1 MSTYIVRCLAAVSLV
16 LLLTTP
22 AWSWGRDGHRLVA
35 RIAAKNLTPD
45 TRQKLAAI
53 LQTDD
58 AGLDAAMANA
68 ATWPDEI
75 DKSATGTRDWHFID
89 VPVTADFSLDG
100 LCPEHNCVVDRIK
113 EMSDRLQQNQTGFAL
128 AQEPDPNQPMTAQE
142 LSFLIHFAGDI
153 HQPLH
158 AATDGD
164 RGGNCVELANPI
176 QHQKKAATTELHAVW
191 DNDEVFAVFQHLAK
205 SGPSAK
211 SEAKVAGALFQRY
224 KDAGAG
230 DWEKATVEDWARES
244 NDLARAD
251 VYTKLHLPNHTAA
264 PGQCATG
271 IAKVAIAPTYL
282 TGNVADTEQQLM
294 RAGIRLSDI
303 LNQICQDNGCQASP
317 SGGQND

>member
-1 MSTYIVRCLAAVSLV
+1 MSKTYILRGLGVVSSV

-22 AWSWGRDGHRLVA
+22 AWSWGHDGHRLVA
-35 RIAAKNLTPD
+35 KIAAKNLTPD

-89 VPVTADFSLDG
+89 VTVTAPFSLDG
-100 LCPEHNCVVDRIK
+100 LCPDHNCVVDRIK

-128 AQEPDPNQPMTAQE
+128 AQAPDPNQPMTAQE
-142 LSFLIHFAGDI
+142 LSFLIHFVGDI

-164 RGGNCVELANPI
+164 RGGNCVKLT
-176 QHQKKAATTELHAVW
+176 KAIPHSTTTEVHAVW
-191 DNDEVFAVFQHLAK
+191 DVDEVVAVFQDLAN
-205 SGPSAK
+205 SSPTPA
-211 SEAKVAGALFQRY
+211 SEDQVADALFQQY
-224 KDAGAG
+224 KKAGAG
-230 DWEKATVEDWARES
+230 DWEKASVEDWAHES

-251 VYTKLHLPNHTAA
+251 VYKKLHIPNHTAA

-271 IAKVAIAPTYL
+271 IAKVAITPTYL
-282 TGNVADTEQQLM
+282 TGNVPDTEQQLM
-294 RAGIRLSDI
+294 RAGIRLADM
-303 LNQICQDNGCQASP
+303 LNQICQDTGCQASP
-317 SGGQND
+317 AGGSHN